1 MGLNTFQLV
10 EVFLHIRR
18 SGIVDD
24 NDLRRMAIPPKVL
37 VVFMNGLSDI
47 PKTVGGDYKVYVRI
61 IHNSAF
67 VPPCT
72 KRDLARKNEP
82 EMGGKSI
89 VERGGEA
96 AMGNGPRGG

>member
-1 MGLNTFQLV
+1 LA
-10 EVFLHIRR
+10 EVFLHVRR

-24 NDLRRMAIPPKVL
+24 DDLRRMAIPPKVL

-47 PKTVGGDYKVYVRI
+47 PKTVGRDYKVYVRI

-67 VPPCT
+67 MPPSA

-82 EMGGKSI
+82 EMGGSSI

-96 AMGNGPRGG
+96 ALGNGRREG